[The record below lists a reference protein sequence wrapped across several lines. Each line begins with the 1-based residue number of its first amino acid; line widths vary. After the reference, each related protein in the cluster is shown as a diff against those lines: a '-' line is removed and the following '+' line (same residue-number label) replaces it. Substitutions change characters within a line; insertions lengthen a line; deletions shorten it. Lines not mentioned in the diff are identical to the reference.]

1 MNESIEVT
9 TMTPEEQARKQI
21 DTRLEQSGW
30 VVQDWKKVNPMISL
44 GVDLFGMLIALI
56 AHAVN

>member
-1 MNESIEVT
+1 
-9 TMTPEEQARKQI
+9 MTPEEQARKQI